1 VGCGSRAGV
10 ERGVEMSLRL
20 PSRLV
25 KARLGLFFGE
35 TVDSSNLNDVSQ
47 GLLALPEISTPAI
60 FSLVVHTTMHLK
72 L

>member
-1 VGCGSRAGV
+1 
-10 ERGVEMSLRL
+10 L
-20 PSRLV
+20 
-25 KARLGLFFGE
+25 
-35 TVDSSNLNDVSQ
+35 DDVSQ